1 MNVYPNPTND
11 ISNLTFG
18 VAQSSDVTV
27 TVYNMV
33 GAQVMSQD
41 LGTVQ
46 AGEQR
51 MELDFSNVEAGLY
64 IVSLNVNGNV
74 STVRVTLTK

>member
-1 MNVYPNPTND
+1 M
-11 ISNLTFG
+11 L
-18 VAQSSDVTV
+18 
-27 TVYNMV
+27 
-33 GAQVMSQD
+33 GAQVIAQD

-51 MELDFSNVEAGLY
+51 MELDFSTVEAGLY

-74 STVRVTLTK
+74 STIRVTLTK